1 MDQVDSSHIPLENS
15 LVVPQNMKE
24 VSYWNSTLRE
34 LKHIITQKFIHELC
48 TNSIIHNSQKW
59 KPKCLSTDKWVKKN
73 SCSHTMAQPKQVIR

>member
-1 MDQVDSSHIPLENS
+1 MKPKVSQTKDITKDEKIQSITGIDEGVDQVDSSRIPLENS

-48 TNSIIHNSQKW
+48 T
-59 KPKCLSTDKWVKKN
+59 
-73 SCSHTMAQPKQVIR
+73 